1 MPEVTAGL
9 RRGRRGRRVAGTEPD
24 EHHFRVG
31 IHVCERGGAHLGEG
45 LHGITVHFG
54 DARHRVALRED
65 TAEAGADQQV
75 PAFDVG
81 VAGQVGERERG
92 RVARAH
98 RDGTQPGARHE
109 YRHGVLGIGDEDD
122 FRAPGADM
130 GGLTD
135 ESLVIEHRLPLENA
149 VEGAAVEKQ
158 PLPPLLDVV
167 RPAFLVLAVLYW
179 SVNAPRTGGLAIGFF
194 AGLMLDVFQGPV
206 LGEHA
211 LALSLVTYIAVREH
225 QRIRSKPVIQQALI
239 VFAALIVYEVVLF
252 MIDGWTGHPVT
263 SPLRWVHTV
272 TGALIWPP
280 AAAILS
286 YGAGHRV

>member
-1 MPEVTAGL
+1 MSPES
-9 RRGRRGRRVAGTEPD
+9 R
-24 EHHFRVG
+24 
-31 IHVCERGGAHLGEG
+31 
-45 LHGITVHFG
+45 
-54 DARHRVALRED
+54 ARLLLSTLVALLL
-65 TAEAGADQQV
+65 T
-75 PAFDVG
+75 
-81 VAGQVGERERG
+81 
-92 RVARAH
+92 
-98 RDGTQPGARHE
+98 
-109 YRHGVLGIGDEDD
+109 VL
-122 FRAPGADM
+122 
-130 GGLTD
+130 
-135 ESLVIEHRLPLENA
+135 
-149 VEGAAVEKQ
+149 

-272 TGALIWPP
+272 PGAHIWPP
-280 AAAILS
+280 AAASLS